1 MLAEW
6 GRVWVALPWGG
17 GAVGETVNKI
27 KYKGERDIPVSVE
40 HGAQAGEGSICTT
53 WLSQLKPIG

>member
-1 MLAEW
+1 VLAEW

-27 KYKGERDIPVSVE
+27 KYKGERDIPVSME
-40 HGAQAGEGSICTT
+40 HRAQAGEGSIYTM
-53 WLSQLKPIG
+53 WLSRLKPIG

>member
-27 KYKGERDIPVSVE
+27 KYKVRGTYQSVE
-40 HGAQAGEGSICTT
+40 HRLGKEAFAQQ
-53 WLSQLKPIG
+53 WLSWLKPIG